1 MKVHSKRSLRLLIA
15 ACATIAL
22 SLLALTS
29 GALAQSDPL
38 PSWNNTPVK
47 QAILDFV
54 TNVAREGSAG
64 FVAPEDRIAVFDM
77 DGTLAPEKPV
87 PIALIPV
94 LDDIKQAVARKPFFG
109 EKPAVAALLK
119 GDEEGLHALGEQGI
133 LDLIAVSTDGR
144 TTEEITGNVKPLL
157 EKAIHP
163 KFKVPYA
170 QTAYQPMRELL
181 TLLTANGFQNW
192 ISSGS
197 PVLITRELSME
208 MFGIPPERVIGSN
221 ASLKFDER
229 DGKTVLVFDGTIDRY
244 NDGAGKPVGIGLA
257 IGKRP
262 ILVGGNEGGRG
273 DIAMMRWSKDRDG
286 PSLQLL
292 INHDD
297 AAREYAYSESDD
309 YSIDAAQKY
318 GFHVVSMRTDWNAIV
333 ERAK

>member
-1 MKVHSKRSLRLLIA
+1 MHSRGFLGWFVATGAGVIFLISTMA
-15 ACATIAL
+15 G
-22 SLLALTS
+22 
-29 GALAQSDPL
+29 GAFGQDDPL

-54 TNVAREGSAG
+54 ANSAREGSAG
-64 FVAPEDRIAVFDM
+64 FVAPVDRIAVFDM

-94 LDDIKQAVARKPFFG
+94 LDDIRQAVAKRPFLG

-133 LDLIAVSTDGR
+133 LDLIAVSTDGK
-144 TTEEITGNVKPLL
+144 TTEEIVDNVKPLL
-157 EKAIHP
+157 EKQIHP

-170 QTAYQPMRELL
+170 RAVYQPMRELL
-181 TLLTANGFQNW
+181 ALLAANGFQNW

-197 PVLITRELSME
+197 PILITRALSVE

-221 ASLKFDER
+221 AGLKLDER
-229 DGKTVLVFDGTIDRY
+229 NGKTVLVFDGSIDRY
-244 NDGAGKPVGIGLA
+244 NDGSGKAVGIGLA

-262 ILVGGNEGGRG
+262 VVIGGNEGGRG
-273 DIAMMRWSKDRDG
+273 DIAMMRWSKDQDG

-297 AAREYAYSESDD
+297 EAREYTYSESDD
-309 YSIDAAQKY
+309 YSINAAQKY
-318 GFHVVSMRTDWNAIV
+318 GFHVVSMRSDWNAIV
-333 ERAK
+333 GPAK